1 MHAQANQNRKRFN
14 RSLTEVRP
22 DAYIFDDGLHFEV
35 RTVQEEDEVPRSH
48 ETLNEQHQQ
57 QVHQQQQQTQPP
69 PPPPPPQ
76 QQQHQSQLASH
87 NLRKASV
94 VSEDS
99 DIFLASDKVYGAP
112 VITGTEP
119 ITIKPPYLSI
129 KGRHETTST
138 ESKDTLTPIEAI
150 TEPQIPVI
158 TSCAAATTTA
168 AAAASISVVDDD
180 EDASTENIME
190 LNFETARQKAQRRR
204 SVGMGRRLSSE
215 CCSNYD
221 LNRSQTS
228 LNAALAMSRR
238 QLSLTQ
244 SEPDSGNEMTGIR
257 ITVRLSTRNPNAIFH
272 ITHTHTSFIRT
283 KTRTIQINRM

>member
-1 MHAQANQNRKRFN
+1 MVHTCVTSNYFVFQKKETVSPTHVLAQANQNRKRFN

-35 RTVQEEDEVPRSH
+35 RTVEEEDEVPRSQ

-57 QVHQQQQQTQPP
+57 QMNQQQQPP
-69 PPPPPPQ
+69 PPPLPAPPPP
-76 QQQHQSQLASH
+76 QQHQSQLTSH
-87 NLRKASV
+87 NFRKASI

-99 DIFLASDKVYGAP
+99 EIFLASNKVYGAP

-150 TEPQIPVI
+150 TEPQVPII
-158 TSCAAATTTA
+158 TSSAATVTI
-168 AAAASISVVDDD
+168 AAASISVVDDD

-244 SEPDSGNEMTGIR
+244 SEPDSGNETTGIQ
-257 ITVRLSTRNPNAIFH
+257 ITMRLNA
-272 ITHTHTSFIRT
+272 
-283 KTRTIQINRM
+283 

>member
-1 MHAQANQNRKRFN
+1 M
-14 RSLTEVRP
+14 
-22 DAYIFDDGLHFEV
+22 
-35 RTVQEEDEVPRSH
+35 PRSH

-57 QVHQQQQQTQPP
+57 QQVYQQQQQPP
-69 PPPPPPQ
+69 PPPQSQPQ
-76 QQQHQSQLASH
+76 SLQQHQPQLTSQ
-87 NLRKASV
+87 NLRKTSI

-99 DIFLASDKVYGAP
+99 DIFLASDKMYGVP
-112 VITGTEP
+112 VTSITGTDP

-129 KGRHETTST
+129 QARHETTST

-150 TEPQIPVI
+150 SEPQPPTIASV
-158 TSCAAATTTA
+158 ATTV
-168 AAAASISVVDDD
+168 AAASITVVDDD

-190 LNFETARQKAQRRR
+190 LNFETARQKAMRRR

-244 SEPDSGNEMTGIR
+244 SEPDSGNEMTGIQVNR
-257 ITVRLSTRNPNAIFH
+257 ELELITLTLLSI
-272 ITHTHTSFIRT
+272 ITHHSLNKNEKKNYTNKSNANHTS
-283 KTRTIQINRM
+283 

>member
-1 MHAQANQNRKRFN
+1 MHTFQANQNRKRFN

-35 RTVQEEDEVPRSH
+35 RTVHEEEDEVPRSH

-57 QVHQQQQQTQPP
+57 QANLQQPQMPQPTPTLHLQSQQ
-69 PPPPPPQ
+69 Q
-76 QQQHQSQLASH
+76 QQQHQQQQHPQLISH
-87 NLRKASV
+87 NLRKASI

-99 DIFLASDKVYGAP
+99 DIFLASDKLYGAP
-112 VITGTEP
+112 VTTATEP

-150 TEPQIPVI
+150 TEPQVPII
-158 TSCAAATTTA
+158 TASAAIMGPPITT
-168 AAAASISVVDDD
+168 SISVVDDD

-204 SVGMGRRLSSE
+204 SMGMGRRLSSE

-244 SEPDSGNEMTGIR
+244 SEPDSGNEMTGIP
-257 ITVRLSTRNPNAIFH
+257 SHSA
-272 ITHTHTSFIRT
+272 
-283 KTRTIQINRM
+283 K

>member
-1 MHAQANQNRKRFN
+1 M
-14 RSLTEVRP
+14 
-22 DAYIFDDGLHFEV
+22 
-35 RTVQEEDEVPRSH
+35 RTVQEEDEVPRSQ

-57 QVHQQQQQTQPP
+57 QVHQQQQQTQAPSLP
-69 PPPPPPQ
+69 LPLPPPPPQ
-76 QQQHQSQLASH
+76 LQQQQLHQSQLVSH
-87 NLRKASV
+87 NLRKASI

-99 DIFLASDKVYGAP
+99 DIFLASDKMFGAP
-112 VITGTEP
+112 VITGTET

-150 TEPQIPVI
+150 AKPQIPII
-158 TSCAAATTTA
+158 TSSTVVAAATTTTVVP
-168 AAAASISVVDDD
+168 ASISVVDDD

-204 SVGMGRRLSSE
+204 SMGMGRRLSSE

-244 SEPDSGNEMTGIR
+244 SEPDSGNEMTGIQ
-257 ITVRLSTRNPNAIFH
+257 ISVRLSA
-272 ITHTHTSFIRT
+272 
-283 KTRTIQINRM
+283 